1 MPSLFP
7 TLYLWG
13 GKYAA
18 RPLSPSPA
26 APQML
31 TCPHLPSI
39 LSPGRDLIHK
49 RSTPILNPHSS
60 CFNVM
65 LQMYSSSTWTYKFK
79 VCKPYQVSKVMGA
92 FEGYSYLSTLSWILK
107 TGFPKVLSTVL
118 FMVLMWQCLQM
129 TTAYQ
134 KPIWKRDLLFI
145 FGIICVMTLCFM
157 YRDFPYL
164 SCLTFFP
171 ENFQSVFLETGRAE
185 VNILFVQLR
194 TESKRTL
201 SMSQKMLESRC
212 HVNNTRSSS
221 IMESAWISKEMSTC
235 GCSSE
240 HRMPHEA
247 KG

>member
-1 MPSLFP
+1 MWCYKCTVVQLELINLKYVNPIRSLRWWEHLKDILIFQHYPEFWKLVSQRFWMPSFLWFWCDNAYKWPQLIKSLFEKEIYYSF
-7 TLYLWG
+7 LE
-13 GKYAA
+13 
-18 RPLSPSPA
+18 LS
-26 APQML
+26 
-31 TCPHLPSI
+31 
-39 LSPGRDLIHK
+39 
-49 RSTPILNPHSS
+49 
-60 CFNVM
+60 
-65 LQMYSSSTWTYKFK
+65 
-79 VCKPYQVSKVMGA
+79 
-92 FEGYSYLSTLSWILK
+92 
-107 TGFPKVLSTVL
+107 
-118 FMVLMWQCLQM
+118 
-129 TTAYQ
+129 
-134 KPIWKRDLLFI
+134 
-145 FGIICVMTLCFM
+145 VMTLCFM

-221 IMESAWISKEMSTC
+221 IMESAWISKEMSTS